1 MLDHG
6 EEPSR
11 IEEDKTMV
19 EFVDQD
25 NKSSIVD
32 DSTDTVDNSVDDAEK
47 LRVESE
53 AKDAKEKEE
62 KINAEKVAEEEKAVV
77 YV

>member
-1 MLDHG
+1 
-6 EEPSR
+6 
-11 IEEDKTMV
+11 MV